1 MNLFKRLVKIIET
14 NLNEL
19 VTKLENNQN
28 KDHLKDKEAFDTF
41 DKMAQKIADTEE
53 EVDKKPKG
61 KLN

>member
-1 MNLFKRLVKIIET
+1 MNLFKRLVKVIEA

-61 KLN
+61 KFN

>member
-1 MNLFKRLVKIIET
+1 MNLFKRLVKVIEA

-61 KLN
+61 K